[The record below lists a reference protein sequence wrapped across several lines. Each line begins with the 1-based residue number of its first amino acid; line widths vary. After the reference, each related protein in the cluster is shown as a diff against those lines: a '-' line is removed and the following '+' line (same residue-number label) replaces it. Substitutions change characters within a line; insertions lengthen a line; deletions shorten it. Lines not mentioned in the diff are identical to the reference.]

1 MKTNIFILFVATAII
16 SSCGKK
22 DSTTTNPTPAAT
34 YININSGSSWN
45 YNEVDSS
52 TATPKNSNYIVTSTN
67 TDTTINNKSYHVYS
81 YSYGGS
87 EYLNLTGHNYYQFDS
102 IPGGLGQVIERLYL
116 EDNAAV
122 NATWSQNFSVNINV
136 GSVPFAVQVTLANKI
151 MQTGLSRMVNGTN
164 YTGVIH
170 VSTTISSS
178 SIPAADLTSSI
189 DSYYAPNYG
198 LIENSTLVKL
208 NYLGVSENVNIK
220 TQLVSSI
227 LK

>member
-1 MKTNIFILFVATAII
+1 MKTNVLLVFIAATII
-16 SSCGKK
+16 SSCSKK
-22 DSTTTNPTPAAT
+22 DTASTTTPPTSDS
-34 YININSGSSWN
+34 YINVNPGSVWN
-45 YNEVDSS
+45 YSEIDSS
-52 TATPKNSNYIVTSTN
+52 TSTPTNSNYNVTATSE
-67 TDTTINNKSYHVYS
+67 DTTINSKQYHIYN

-87 EYLNLTGHNYYQFDS
+87 EYLNLTGHDYYQYDS

-122 NATWSQNFSVNINV
+122 NATWSQNFSVNIT
-136 GSVPFAVQVTLANKI
+136 GIPFAIQGTLTNKI
-151 MQTGLSRMVNGTN
+151 VETGISKMVNGTN

-178 SIPAADLTSSI
+178 AIPSSNFTSSI

-198 LIENSTLVKL
+198 LIENSILVNL
-208 NYLGVSENVNIK
+208 NYSGLTEYVNTK
-220 TQLVSSI
+220 TQLMSAV

>member
-1 MKTNIFILFVATAII
+1 MKTNIFLLFIATAII
-16 SSCGKK
+16 SSCSKK
-22 DSTTTNPTPAAT
+22 DSTTNPTPTVT
-34 YININSGSSWN
+34 YINSNSGSSWT

-52 TATPKNSNYIVTSTN
+52 TATPKNSNYTVSSTS
-67 TDTTINNKSYHVYS
+67 TDTTINTKKYHIYS

-87 EYLNLTGHNYYQFDS
+87 EYLNLSGSDYYQFDS
-102 IPGGLGQVIERLYL
+102 VPGGLGQVIERLYL
-116 EDNAAV
+116 KDNLAV
-122 NATWSQNFSVNINV
+122 NSTWSQNFSVSMNV
-136 GSVPFAVQVTLANKI
+136 GGIPFSIPVTLANQI
-151 MQTGLSRMVNGTN
+151 RDTGISRMVNGIN

>member
-1 MKTNIFILFVATAII
+1 MKTNIFLLFIATAII
-16 SSCGKK
+16 SSCSKK
-22 DSTTTNPTPAAT
+22 DSTTKNPTPAVN
-34 YININSGSSWN
+34 YINTNSGSSWT

-52 TATPKNSNYIVTSTN
+52 TATPKNSNYTVSSTN

-136 GSVPFAVQVTLANKI
+136 GGLPFAVQVTLVNKI
-151 MQTGLSRMVNGTN
+151 TETGISRMVNGNN
-164 YTGVIH
+164 YTGVMH
-170 VSTTISSS
+170 VSTTISST
-178 SIPAADLTSSI
+178 SIPAANLTSSI

-220 TQLVSSI
+220 TQLMSSV